1 MPTND
6 TVGEQNP
13 KTDTDNARAQAQD
26 EPMPSATKD
35 KNIIII
41 NQPRQSS
48 AAWYLLP
55 VFFLIIGG
63 VISYFCLRKQ
73 DPSRAR
79 KTLIVGAVLSV
90 IPILLLVVTVSVI
103 DSEEFEDIR
112 KELFGTKGDSVS
124 ETDMT
129 DEQIKQGALKVPYA
143 SLMEEGERYEGEI
156 IYYEGDV
163 IQTIEDFN
171 SYVLMVD
178 VSDEPFESDAMWSNY
193 DPETDGEEEWI
204 EELRRKTNPF
214 ETSDRVEI
222 WGVFTGLQEYETLLR
237 AINTVPEVDVY
248 ILEKVQ

>member
-6 TVGEQNP
+6 MVGEQNP

-103 DSEEFEDIR
+103 DSEEFEDVR
-112 KELFGTKGDSVS
+112 KELFGTKGGSMSD
-124 ETDMT
+124 TDMT
-129 DEQIKQGALKVPYA
+129 DEQIKRGALKVPYA
-143 SLMEEGERYEGEI
+143 SLMEESERYEGEI
-156 IYYEGDV
+156 IYYEGNV
-163 IQTIEDFN
+163 IQAMEDFN
-171 SYVLMVD
+171 SYVLNVR
-178 VSDEPFESDAMWSNY
+178 VSDGPLESDTIWSNY
-193 DPETDGEEEWI
+193 DPNTDGEKEWI
-204 EELRRKTNPF
+204 EDLRRTTSPF
-214 ETSDRVEI
+214 EDTERVNV
-222 WGVFTGLQEYETLLR
+222 WGVFTGLREYETLLKT
-237 AINTVPEVDVY
+237 INTVPEIDVY
-248 ILEKVQ
+248 IIEKVP